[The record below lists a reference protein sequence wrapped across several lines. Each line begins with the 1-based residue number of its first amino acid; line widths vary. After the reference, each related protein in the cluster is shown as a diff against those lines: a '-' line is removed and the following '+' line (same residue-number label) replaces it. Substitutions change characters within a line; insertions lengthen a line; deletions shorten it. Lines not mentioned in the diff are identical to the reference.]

1 VRKEINQLVGGA
13 AEVRSQIMTTE
24 FDVQSSGSEPMD
36 GDTAAHV
43 CGACGHTGLSHDAIA
58 QRFCRASRD
67 RALDR
72 VCVCPIRAGSTVRR
86 SGAPM
91 YGRGRPSRT

>member
-72 VCVCPIRAGSTVRR
+72 FCVFPIRAGSTVRR